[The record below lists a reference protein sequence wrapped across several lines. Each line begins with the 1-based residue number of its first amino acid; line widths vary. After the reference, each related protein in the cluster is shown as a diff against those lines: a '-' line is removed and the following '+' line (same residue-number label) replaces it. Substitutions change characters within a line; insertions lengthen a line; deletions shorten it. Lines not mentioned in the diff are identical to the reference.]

1 MFDNNRKSNEEAP
14 TASLIDKDMRIT
26 GSVVSAGDI
35 ILAGVLD
42 GEINCRNLV
51 VADNGRLNGTI
62 NSQNTEIC
70 GEVIGDIVGDKL
82 QIRSTGRFEG
92 AIKVEGI
99 EVEAGADVTAKFKKS
114 RRNKRPAAAV
124 IVEENAE

>member
-1 MFDNNRKSNEEAP
+1 VFDNNRKSNEEAP

-70 GEVIGDIVGDKL
+70 GEVI
-82 QIRSTGRFEG
+82 RFG
-92 AIKVEGI
+92 QLAALKVP
-99 EVEAGADVTAKFKKS
+99 S
-114 RRNKRPAAAV
+114 R
-124 IVEENAE
+124 

>member
-1 MFDNNRKSNEEAP
+1 
-14 TASLIDKDMRIT
+14 MRIT

-92 AIKVEGI
+92 AIKVDGI